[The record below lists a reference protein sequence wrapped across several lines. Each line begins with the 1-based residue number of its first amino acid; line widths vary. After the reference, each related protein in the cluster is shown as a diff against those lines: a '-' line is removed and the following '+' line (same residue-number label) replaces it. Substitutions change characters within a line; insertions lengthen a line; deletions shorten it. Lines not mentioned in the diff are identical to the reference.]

1 MRHAERNPASEHAQR
16 SHHAAVPL
24 WHYLAAGLLV
34 GVTSALAASL
44 RSLLSVPDLE
54 VLYFL
59 AVLLAAVRFGRR
71 PAILAA
77 ALAVLAYDFFF
88 VPPYL
93 TLHVHDAR
101 YLFTFG
107 MMFAGG
113 LLVSEL
119 AARIRQQQH
128 EAMLREERTAALY
141 ALSRE
146 LGAARDAGDAAVAVA
161 RQAAQVFGG
170 SAFVLRPGAAKEL
183 EIVARHPEHA
193 PQATSDAVAAPVVL
207 RDERL
212 GVILLERGPSA
223 PLRDEQRELL
233 QAFADQAALAFE
245 RARLAEEARAAALRV
260 ETEQMRGS
268 LLSAVSHDLRT
279 PLASITGAATSLR
292 DDGALSEAVRRE
304 LLDAICDEAERL
316 ERLVANLLDMT
327 RIDSGAVVLKRD
339 WVPLEE
345 MVGSAF
351 TRLEHRLGQRP
362 VTVDLPADLPL
373 LFVDPLLIEQVFVNL
388 IENAAKYTPP
398 GSPIE
403 VCAAVEGEQVRVDVL
418 DRGPGLPSGAEERLF
433 EKFYR
438 GSHVGVRG
446 IGLGLAICRWI
457 IQAHGG
463 RIHAEKRAGG
473 GATFRLTIPLT
484 KPLPALTP
492 EGQEET

>member
-1 MRHAERNPASEHAQR
+1 MLYVDRPQAAEH
-16 SHHAAVPL
+16 VPF

-77 ALAVLAYDFFF
+77 VLAVAAYDFFF

-93 TLHVHDAR
+93 TLHVGDPR

-128 EAMLREERTAALY
+128 EAVLREERTAALY

-146 LGAARDAGDAAVAVA
+146 LGAAPDAVEAAAVVA
-161 RQAAQVFGG
+161 RQAALVFGRA
-170 SAFVLRPGAAKEL
+170 AFVLRPNRQSEL
-183 EIVARHPEHA
+183 EVVARHPER
-193 PQATSDAVAAPVVL
+193 AA
-207 RDERL
+207 L
-212 GVILLERGPSA
+212 GDLERNPPPGVHVPSA
-223 PLRDEQRELL
+223 PIAMRDRQLGVLLLEYASSSPLRAEQIELL
-233 QAFADQAALAFE
+233 HAFASQAALAFE
-245 RARLAEEARAAALRV
+245 RARLADEAQAAALRA
-260 ETEQMRGS
+260 ETEQMRGT

-279 PLASITGAATSLR
+279 PLASITGAASALR
-292 DDGALSEAVRRE
+292 DDAALGAKDRRE
-304 LLDAICDEAERL
+304 LSETICEEAERL

-327 RIDSGAVVLKRD
+327 RIESGAVVLKRE

-351 TRLEHRLGQRP
+351 TRLENKLGQRP
-362 VTVDLPADLPL
+362 IRIELPADLPL
-373 LFVDPLLIEQVFVNL
+373 LFVDPLLLEQVFVNL
-388 IENAAKYTPP
+388 LENAAKYTPP
-398 GSPIE
+398 GSPID
-403 VCAAVEGEQVRVDVL
+403 VKAAVQAEQVSVEVL

-438 GSHVGVRG
+438 GTHVGVRG

-457 IQAHGG
+457 IRAHSGE
-463 RIHAEKRAGG
+463 IRAYPREGG
-473 GATFRLTIPLT
+473 GAVFRLTIPLT

-492 EGQEET
+492 EVEEPT